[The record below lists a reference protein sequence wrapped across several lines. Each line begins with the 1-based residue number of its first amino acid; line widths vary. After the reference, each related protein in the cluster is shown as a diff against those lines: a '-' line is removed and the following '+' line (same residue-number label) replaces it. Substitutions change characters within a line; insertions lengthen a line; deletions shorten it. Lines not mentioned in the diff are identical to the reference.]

1 MLQVLQA
8 PMARR
13 RGQSGRGGGNQV
25 ANCSEGL
32 RHAAVLLGAA
42 RLRRFPFLA
51 PVSKPRNQATLGLRR
66 RASAWDRQI
75 DTQVRFRLARA

>member
-1 MLQVLQA
+1 MQQVLQA

-13 RGQSGRGGGNQV
+13 RGHSGRGGGNQV

-32 RHAAVLLGAA
+32 RHAAVLFGG
-42 RLRRFPFLA
+42 RTFHA
-51 PVSKPRNQATLGLRR
+51 PVSKLCNQATLGLRR